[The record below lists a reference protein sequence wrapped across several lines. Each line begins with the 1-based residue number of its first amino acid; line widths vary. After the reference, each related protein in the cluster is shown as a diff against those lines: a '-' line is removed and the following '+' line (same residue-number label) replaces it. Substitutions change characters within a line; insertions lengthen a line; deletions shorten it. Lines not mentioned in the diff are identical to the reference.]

1 MRGMIDFYP
10 NKAQYRAGESVQLL
24 FEHDG
29 CYTGCV
35 AELRLYHL
43 NHEIMQLTVIVETD
57 PCVVTI
63 SPFDTQYS
71 AYGAQLAV
79 TTTDGV
85 AFWTTAFDVTKTP
98 GYPIRYGFLSDF
110 GEKSHGADDVETMA
124 RYHINTVQF
133 YDWSW
138 RHDKLVADT
147 TEYTDM
153 MGRSVNLSVVKE
165 KISACHQYGMAAL
178 GYGAVYAA
186 SLPFYQKHPEWGLY
200 TTARDPLTFIDI
212 FYIMNIAANCPW
224 REHII
229 TQYRQAVSKLG
240 FDGIHMD
247 TYGFPKTALNYEG
260 QTVRLAEHF
269 GSLIEDTRHAL
280 ESLGKIFLIFN
291 NVGNWPVH
299 SVARTPQD
307 AIYIEV
313 WEPYTRYAHL
323 RQIILEA
330 KRSCKNQKTVVLA
343 AYLAPFREDTPE
355 RALNAARL
363 LLAATAA
370 NGAINLLLGEKNA
383 VLTQGY
389 YVDHS
394 ILEDAHAAI
403 LRRYYDF
410 IVRYGE
416 LLFNPIL
423 EDVSFTHIGGDNAE
437 YQCIDC
443 SWSPDGQPDTIW
455 LTIRESI
462 DCKTINM
469 INLLGV
475 DDAWN
480 VGKANPTPC
489 HDIHLRILVDREPT
503 SVWTASPDDG
513 GKAIPVSYV
522 FEKSERGFVV
532 SITIATLDCWRM
544 LTVTLA

>member
-1 MRGMIDFYP
+1 MIDFYP
-10 NKAQYRAGESVQLL
+10 NKTQYRAGESVQLL
-24 FEHDG
+24 FEHDECYIG
-29 CYTGCV
+29 CE
-35 AELRLYHL
+35 AELRIYHL
-43 NHEIMQLTVIVETD
+43 NYEITQMMVIIETD
-57 PCVVTI
+57 PCVVTLP
-63 SPFDTQYS
+63 PFDTQYS
-71 AYGAQLAV
+71 AYGAELTV
-79 TTTDGV
+79 FTTDGV
-85 AFWTTAFDVTKTP
+85 VFLTTAFDVTKTP

-110 GEKSHGADDVETMA
+110 DEKSRGVDDVKTMA
-124 RYHINTVQF
+124 RYHINAVQF

-153 MGRSVNLSVVKE
+153 MGKSVNLSVVKE
-165 KISACHQYGMAAL
+165 KISACHQYGMVAL
-178 GYGAVYAA
+178 GYGAVYAV
-186 SLPFYQKHPEWGLY
+186 SQMFYQKHPEWGLY
-200 TTARDPLTFIDI
+200 STARDPLTFIDI

-229 TQYRQAVSKLG
+229 TQYTQAVCKVG

-260 QTVRLAEHF
+260 QPVRLAEHF
-269 GSLIEDTRHAL
+269 DSLIQDTRRML
-280 ESLGKIFLIFN
+280 ESLGKDIFLIFN

-299 SVARTPQD
+299 SVARAPQD

-313 WEPYTRYAHL
+313 WEPYSRYAHL

-363 LLAATAA
+363 LLAATAS
-370 NGAINLLLGEKNA
+370 NGATNLLVGEKNA

-394 ILEDAHAAI
+394 ILDDAHAVI

-416 LLFNPIL
+416 LLFDPVF
-423 EDVSFTHIGGDNAE
+423 EDVSFTHIGGDNME
-437 YQCIDC
+437 YQCVDC
-443 SWSPDGQPDTIW
+443 AWSPDGQPDTVW

-469 INLLGV
+469 INLRGV
-475 DDAWN
+475 GDAWN
-480 VGKANPTPC
+480 IGKTNPIPC
-489 HDIHLRILVDREPT
+489 YDIHLRILVDREPT

-522 FEKSERGFVV
+522 FEKSKRGFVV
-532 SITIATLDCWRM
+532 SITIDNLDCWRM
-544 LTVTLA
+544 LTVMLV